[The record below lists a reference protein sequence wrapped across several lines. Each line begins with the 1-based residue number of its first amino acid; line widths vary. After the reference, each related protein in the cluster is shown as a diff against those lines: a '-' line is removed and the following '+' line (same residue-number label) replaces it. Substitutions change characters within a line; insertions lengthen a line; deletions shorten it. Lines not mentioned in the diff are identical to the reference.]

1 MKKALL
7 ALFLCCAAHALIA
20 LAEPQGLSVKP
31 LLKST
36 VSGDDRK
43 ETFVAFAEFAPGGT
57 TGRHTHP
64 GDEYATVLEGTVELR
79 VDGREA
85 RRVSAGEAY
94 HNARGVIHETRNV
107 GPGSARVL
115 STFVIEKGRP
125 LLEPVK

>member
-1 MKKALL
+1 MKKVML
-7 ALFLCCAAHALIA
+7 ALFVCCLVQAPAFAQ
-20 LAEPQGLSVKP
+20 PQGLSVKP
-31 LLKST
+31 LLKTT
-36 VSGDDRK
+36 VSGDDTR

-79 VDGREA
+79 VEGREP
-85 RRVSAGEAY
+85 RRVSASEAY
-94 HNARGVIHETRNV
+94 HNARGIVHETRNV
-107 GPGSARVL
+107 GQGTARVV